1 MIRSLQNANW
11 LDTMTYHQAMK
22 DPVKKEYVQHRKSK
36 NYLNEPPGYPVYRT
50 FKIKDQWELAEYLE
64 TKIDSKPDGT
74 LEWTQPT
81 LT

>member
-1 MIRSLQNANW
+1 MREKNYSVNMIRSLQNANW

-50 FKIKDQWELAEYLE
+50 FKIG
-64 TKIDSKPDGT
+64 TK
-74 LEWTQPT
+74 EH
-81 LT
+81 